1 MSGPPVVLLHGIA
14 TSAARTWGENGW
26 LDLLRE
32 AGREVLALD
41 LLGHGDAPK
50 PHDPAAYDALEQHI
64 ADQLPDEPVDVI
76 GFSLGART
84 TLALAIDRPERFR
97 KIVVAGVGAN
107 LFEVDESRHEAI
119 RRGLAGE
126 PDPDDRTSGY
136 FAQLADSPEIDRAA
150 LAALLRR
157 RNPWPVTV
165 EGLARVTVPTLVVL
179 GEADFAMPGEPLV
192 EALPDATYLQL
203 RRTDHF
209 NIVKKFEFID
219 AALGFIDAFPG

>member
-26 LDLLRE
+26 IDLLRD
-32 AGREVLALD
+32 AGREVVAID

-50 PHDPAAYDALEQHI
+50 PHDPAAYDALEQHV
-64 ADQLPDEPVDVI
+64 ADQLPDGPVDVI

-84 TLALAIDRPERFR
+84 TLALAIDRPARFR
-97 KIVVAGVGAN
+97 RIVVAGVGAN
-107 LFEVDESRHEAI
+107 LFEIDETRHEAI
-119 RRGLAGE
+119 RRGLAGD
-126 PDPDDRTSGY
+126 PDPDDRTSSY
-136 FAQLADSPEIDRAA
+136 FAQLADSPEIDRTA

-165 EGLARVTVPTLVVL
+165 EGLARVTAPTLVVL
-179 GEADFAMPGEPLV
+179 GEQDFAMPGEPLV

-203 RRTDHF
+203 RKADHF
-209 NIVKKFEFID
+209 SIVKDFRFID
-219 AALGFIDAFPG
+219 AALGFLDALPV